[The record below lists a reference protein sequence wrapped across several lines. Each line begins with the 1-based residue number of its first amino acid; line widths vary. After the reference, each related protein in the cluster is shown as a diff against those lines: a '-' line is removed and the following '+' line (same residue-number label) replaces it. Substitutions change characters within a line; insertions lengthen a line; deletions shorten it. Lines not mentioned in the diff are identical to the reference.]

1 MYDKNKYIQKIDYR
15 HVLRIK
21 NTQPAYIRK
30 QMDISMLSLEQRYA
44 FEQFKRRENLFITGP
59 GGTGKT
65 KLIEFLVHHL
75 KSTLQ
80 PYQVCALTGCAAILL
95 PGCNARTIHS
105 WSGIRLAKGPK
116 NQIISNIL
124 KNKNIRSTWRKVKV
138 LIVDEVSMMSKKIF
152 ELLEEVAR
160 STRLSTLPFGGIQVI
175 FTGDFYQLPPV
186 GNPGEPDTEKFC
198 FQSPAWTKVFPRSS
212 HIELKTMFRQTDPLY
227 RDILG
232 EIRTGSLTQEHAQFL
247 QGYVKRPF
255 DPASHG
261 LGKDM
266 YPTKLF
272 PTRMKTDFL
281 NHSMFSKLPGKEYD
295 FACET
300 KTTCRTY
307 LESNTALSLEQI
319 GKCSQLSQAEIDYEV
334 QQLMTSSSF
343 QEHLA
348 LKVGAVVMCTVNL
361 DMDNGIVNGSQG
373 VVQEIVPAGPIVQ
386 FVNGMRRLIPFHFRQ
401 SEEYP
406 AVAVGQIP
414 LCLAWAL
421 TIHKIQG
428 ATLSLADM
436 DVGGQIFE
444 YGQTYVALS
453 RVQSLDGLYLSAFQ
467 PQRIRANEAVKQ
479 FYQEF
484 PVIDYE
490 AEVANMTK
498 DVAKDATNLFEQY
511 AFKEPVELVVE
522 EYAQAKPSLKVVK
535 QGKSGDSPQIKEPTS
550 RVSFTLFAEGKS
562 VQEISQIRGLKPNT
576 IMEHVLQCLPDERV
590 QVDRFMTE
598 EEASEIK
605 ACFDVVGPDV
615 PLKMIKD
622 SVSDRITYDMIKAY
636 QRICFAFV
644 PRPVDPTVKKIVL

>member
-1 MYDKNKYIQKIDYR
+1 
-15 HVLRIK
+15 
-21 NTQPAYIRK
+21 
-30 QMDISMLSLEQRYA
+30 MDISILSPEQRYA
-44 FEQFKRRENLFITGP
+44 FEKFKRNENLFITGP

-65 KLIEFLVHHL
+65 KLIEFLVQHL
-75 KSTLQ
+75 KSTVQ
-80 PYQVCALTGCAAILL
+80 SYQVCALTGCAAILL

-116 NQIISNIL
+116 QQIISNVL
-124 KNKNIRSTWRKVKV
+124 KNKNIRAIWRKVKV

-186 GNPGEPDTEKFC
+186 GTPGEIDTELFC
-198 FQSPAWTKVFPRSS
+198 FQSPIWQRVFPRSG
-212 HIELKTMFRQTDPLY
+212 HVELKTIFRQTDPLY
-227 RDILG
+227 REILG
-232 EIRTGSLTQEHAQFL
+232 EIRTGTLTPEHAQFL

-255 DPASHG
+255 DPESHG

-272 PTRMKTDFL
+272 PTRQKTEFL
-281 NHSMFSKLPGKEYD
+281 NNLMFSKLPGKEYD
-295 FACET
+295 FVCET

-307 LESNTALSLEQI
+307 LESNLQLSLEQI
-319 GKCSQLSQAEIDYEV
+319 EKCSSLSQAEIEYEL
-334 QQLMTSSSF
+334 QQLISSSSF
-343 QEHLA
+343 HERLV

-373 VVQEIVPAGPIVQ
+373 VIQEIVPAGPIVQ
-386 FVNGMRRLIPFHFRQ
+386 FVNGQRRLIPFHFRQ

-406 AVAVGQIP
+406 AIAVGQIP

-428 ATLSLADM
+428 ATLSIADM

-453 RVQSLDGLYLSAFQ
+453 RVQSLNGLYLTAFQ
-467 PQRIRANEAVKQ
+467 PQRIRANEEVRR
-479 FYQEF
+479 FYQDF

-490 AEVANMTK
+490 TEIAEMIKETPNSNV
-498 DVAKDATNLFEQY
+498 FEQY
-511 AFKEPVELVVE
+511 THTELIQEDYTQSKQIV
-522 EYAQAKPSLKVVK
+522 KVVK
-535 QGKSGDSPQIKEPTS
+535 QGETKGIQIKEPTS
-550 RVSFTLFAEGKS
+550 KTSFTLFVEGKS
-562 VQEISQIRGLKPNT
+562 IDEIAQIRGLKQNT
-576 IMEHVLQCLPDERV
+576 IMEHVIQCLPDERV
-590 QVDRFMTE
+590 SLDRFMTE
-598 EEASEIK
+598 EEAKEIK
-605 ACFDVVGPDV
+605 GCFDVVGPDV

-644 PRPVDPTVKKIVL
+644 PQTTKKIRL

>member
-1 MYDKNKYIQKIDYR
+1 
-15 HVLRIK
+15 
-21 NTQPAYIRK
+21 
-30 QMDISMLSLEQRYA
+30 MDISTLSPEQRYA
-44 FEQFKRRENLFITGP
+44 FEKFRRGENLFITGP

-65 KLIEFLVHHL
+65 KLIEFLVQHL
-75 KSTLQ
+75 KSIGQ
-80 PYQVCALTGCAAILL
+80 VFQVCALTGCAAILL

-116 NQIISNIL
+116 HQIVTNVL

-160 STRLSTLPFGGIQVI
+160 STRLSSIPFGGIQVV

-186 GNPGEPDTEKFC
+186 GTPGEVDTEAFC
-198 FQSPAWTKVFPRSS
+198 FQSPIWHKVFPRSS

-227 RDILG
+227 RSILG
-232 EIRTGSLTQEHAQFL
+232 EIRTGTLTQEHAQFL

-255 DPASHG
+255 DPESHG

-272 PTRMKTDFL
+272 PTRQKTDFL
-281 NHSMFSKLPGKEYD
+281 NSSMFSKLPGKEHV
-295 FACET
+295 FSCET
-300 KTTCRTY
+300 KTNCRTY
-307 LESNTALSLEQI
+307 LESNTAMTLEQI
-319 GKCSQLSQAEIDYEV
+319 ERCSALTGSEIEYEV
-334 QQLMTSSSF
+334 QQLMTTSSF
-343 QEHLA
+343 QPSLA

-373 VVQEIVPAGPIVQ
+373 IVQEIVPAGPIVQ
-386 FVNGMRRLIPFHFRQ
+386 FVNGQRRLIPFHFRQ

-406 AVAVGQIP
+406 AIAVGQIP

-490 AEVANMTK
+490 REITEMTR
-498 DVAKDATNLFEQY
+498 DMPQVNQFEQY
-511 AFKEPVELVVE
+511 AFQENSELAVE
-522 EYAQAKPSLKVVK
+522 EYAQAKIPIKKIVK
-535 QGKSGDSPQIKEPTS
+535 RRDPIETLSKEPTS
-550 RVSFTLFAEGKS
+550 KVSFALFIEGKT
-562 VQEISQIRGLKPNT
+562 VEEIAQFRGLKPNT
-576 IMEHVLQCLPDERV
+576 IMEHVIQCLPDERV

-598 EEASEIK
+598 ADAKEIK

-622 SVSDRITYDMIKAY
+622 SVSDRITYDQIKAY
-636 QRICFAFV
+636 QRMCFATTT
-644 PRPVDPTVKKIVL
+644 PDPTIKKIKL